1 MRKNITC
8 IFLFLF
14 FLGVSQQKF
23 KILDKETLKPI
34 NNARLMVG
42 NLVAYTNDDG
52 EVEISLDKVSNGL
65 ILVSAPSYEDGHIIG
80 NESEAY
86 LQPKYKEIEEVIVT
100 KFNLYDIISKI
111 SDNYNVYYDTDN
123 SLYNA
128 QFKDKLFINNKINSL
143 LVSDIKIWALDNQ
156 FDFRYK
162 DLDKFLQISIDKV
175 RYYKVDNSEINFK
188 KFINEKAIKSFNTR
202 LFLNG
207 KLILLKRAL
216 KDISIKSYIIYEDNK
231 IRKISFQ
238 SNGSIQEG
246 ISFRGIIE
254 INKIDEAISY
264 MEVEQVQNN
273 SIKKYKSDNDKFIL
287 NTKSV
292 LVTYDFYKKDG
303 KYIPSRY
310 VCIQKGV
317 FEHKGVE
324 KEFNRTREIIFSSKK
339 VVTQKGLSNKIDM
352 SKDIISHIPD
362 TKITQ
367 NKLLLSIEEQKFIN
381 EH

>member
-287 NTKSV
+287 STKSV
-292 LVTYDFYKKDG
+292 LVTYYFYKKDG

>member
-1 MRKNITC
+1 M
-8 IFLFLF
+8 
-14 FLGVSQQKF
+14 
-23 KILDKETLKPI
+23 
-34 NNARLMVG
+34 
-42 NLVAYTNDDG
+42 
-52 EVEISLDKVSNGL
+52 
-65 ILVSAPSYEDGHIIG
+65 
-80 NESEAY
+80 
-86 LQPKYKEIEEVIVT
+86 
-100 KFNLYDIISKI
+100 
-111 SDNYNVYYDTDN
+111 
-123 SLYNA
+123 
-128 QFKDKLFINNKINSL
+128 
-143 LVSDIKIWALDNQ
+143 VSDIKIWALDNQ

-188 KFINEKAIKSFNTR
+188 KSFNTR

-287 NTKSV
+287 STKSV

>member
-287 NTKSV
+287 STKSV